1 MLNCVALRLL
11 AVFLVIRLR
20 LCGSRVSPF
29 IMSRAQH
36 RQAGAIPFYSCVFGI
51 SLDRGAV
58 VTYGEVRISKLRLTS
73 FMKMLLYRILN

>member
-1 MLNCVALRLL
+1 MLCYEILTTT
-11 AVFLVIRLR
+11 
-20 LCGSRVSPF
+20 STSYSF

-73 FMKMLLYRILN
+73 FMKMLLYRILTIVIIVSGLML

>member
-1 MLNCVALRLL
+1 MNNV
-11 AVFLVIRLR
+11 
-20 LCGSRVSPF
+20 LCYEMITTTSTSRAR
-29 IMSRAQH
+29 SRAQH